1 METLQ
6 EEERA
11 IRRLRF
17 ISDVTCRLLSDSG
30 ITLSESLNLIF
41 EARTQALTMFP
52 GKAETFDMIY
62 GRRFHRI
69 LADKGFF
76 FSGSYPF
83 WN

>member
-1 METLQ
+1 METLR
-6 EEERA
+6 EEQRA

-17 ISDVTCRLLSDSG
+17 ISDVTCRLLSDPE
-30 ITLSESLNLIF
+30 ITPGEALNLIY

-69 LADKGFF
+69 LERKGRF
-76 FSGSYPF
+76 FSASYPF